1 MSYKSNNILELFS
14 SEIHSLDTP
23 GRSRPLDAT
32 LCNYPLGKS
41 ARLVKTKQLAGCVA
55 TPSLRGVAE
64 FIPQECCRLF
74 TCCFG
79 NSDSLLSM

>member
-32 LCNYPLGKS
+32 LCNYPLGKVGSTRKNQAACRVYCNTKSAWCCRVYS
-41 ARLVKTKQLAGCVA
+41 ARVLQTFHLL
-55 TPSLRGVAE
+55 LR
-64 FIPQECCRLF
+64 
-74 TCCFG
+74 
-79 NSDSLLSM
+79 